1 MEKEMPLE
9 ISMKGRKLPLLSQF
23 PVNDHFIIGIYQGT
37 LSEFDMIIRYRQL
50 INDTWTRLRTP
61 KHIHWAVDILI
72 KQHEKPEETRKFI
85 DFLLEYWNTIQPIT
99 NDAERDKILNIENLK
114 LEVNKEATD
123 YQSLANEGEYSVKF
137 LLLLAK
143 LLMFQEKTNYHEA
156 YMFKRLLEQLRDSPD
171 IFSVISTATHR

>member
-9 ISMKGRKLPLLSQF
+9 ISMKGRKLPLLAQF

-50 INDTWTRLRTP
+50 INDTWTRPRTP

-156 YMFKRLLEQLRDSPD
+156 YMFKRLLEQLRGSPD

>member
-9 ISMKGRKLPLLSQF
+9 ISMKGRKLPLLAQF

-50 INDTWTRLRTP
+50 INDTWTRPRTP

-156 YMFKRLLEQLRDSPD
+156 YMFKRLLEQLRGNPD

>member
-9 ISMKGRKLPLLSQF
+9 ISMKGRKLPLLAQF

-37 LSEFDMIIRYRQL
+37 LSEFDMIIRYRRL
-50 INDTWTRLRTP
+50 INDTWTHPRTP